1 MHRLRVITVPV
12 MAVVAP
18 DTEAG
23 AGTAVA
29 VGTTVAAPVIAHRPK
44 VHDRA
49 AATVRV
55 QGPAGTATLVAEVPA
70 QGVLPA
76 VAATSART
84 VISVEADMAAQA
96 AGTDRPNEYGALRSA
111 VFFGDRNLIE

>member
-23 AGTAVA
+23 AGTAVAVA

-55 QGPAGTATLVAEVPA
+55 QGPAGTATLVVEVPA
-70 QGVLPA
+70 LGVLPA

-111 VFFGDRNLIE
+111 VFLRIST